1 MTGQTGRGSRARA
14 ERLSALR
21 GLLNHVPIGV
31 LVVAVVGLTVGIVL
45 LGVWLLRR
53 HLSAVREGYDA
64 EVSSQLLSVLATLFG
79 LLLAFVIVIEYQNY
93 ENAQGDVSREA
104 DALAAIVR
112 DSEAFAGSAP
122 DRMRRAVESYARAVV
137 DDEWPRM
144 RDGGDSALA
153 WREMDGIF
161 DALQRVEPRSRRE
174 TVFYEDSVRQLGEAL
189 VARRD
194 RLDAARGG
202 LAPLVSAL
210 ILVGSAVILGYGML
224 VGSRKAWLHAISA
237 GAIAVLI
244 GFSLVVLLDL
254 SFPFSG
260 DFAIEPA
267 PIETGALAQFFD
279 P

>member
-1 MTGQTGRGSRARA
+1 M
-14 ERLSALR
+14 
-21 GLLNHVPIGV
+21 
-31 LVVAVVGLTVGIVL
+31 L

-53 HLSAVREGYDA
+53 HLPAIREGYDA

-137 DDEWPRM
+137 DEEWPRM
-144 RDGGDSALA
+144 RDGGDSSLA

-174 TVFYEDSVRQLGEAL
+174 IVFYEDSVRQLGERSL
-189 VARRD
+189 
-194 RLDAARGG
+194 RGG
-202 LAPLVSAL
+202 IDSTPLAAGLPAVRRSSSSA
-210 ILVGSAVILGYGML
+210 
-224 VGSRKAWLHAISA
+224 
-237 GAIAVLI
+237 
-244 GFSLVVLLDL
+244 
-254 SFPFSG
+254 P
-260 DFAIEPA
+260 P
-267 PIETGALAQFFD
+267 
-279 P
+279 